1 MADYLF
7 KGNVMKK
14 DSVEFQELLDI
25 ISDLRREVNVLNT
38 AFCYLP
44 FTLRG
49 EQMRATIESLRYESI
64 NDTYDDEQ
72 RAAFKRIV
80 DELDKRT
87 KDNGE
92 FRSISSQ

>member
-1 MADYLF
+1 
-7 KGNVMKK
+7 MKK

-49 EQMRATIESLRYESI
+49 EQMRAVIESLRYESI
-64 NDTYDDEQ
+64 NETYDDEQ